1 MKVFTKLLVVALI
14 SCANAAIA
22 VKKTTTSC
30 TTSAST
36 FYTSSAS
43 STAKASSSA
52 TSSTISSTSSST
64 SAVATGIDTNG
75 LIFDY
80 PYPVNLYNFTS
91 QKLSL
96 QMAYMDVS
104 PSGGS
109 VKGAIVLL
117 HGKFFCGATWNQ
129 TIITLVNYGYRVIVP
144 DQIGFC
150 KSTKPVGYQ
159 FTLSQLALNTNG
171 LLQSLNVTSATIMGH
186 SMGGMLSVRYSLM
199 YPSQVNRLVM
209 VDPLGLEN
217 WFQKGVPYQAIDV
230 SYKTELATTFTSI
243 QTYENTT
250 YYSGQWNSTY
260 DIWVQ
265 MLLDVYTGS
274 EGALF
279 AYNMAQTTDMI
290 FTQPIVQELGNL
302 SSLQSMLLVGNN
314 DNTALGKAWAPAAI
328 KPLLGNYELLGQQA
342 HAAIGAN
349 NTLVEFP
356 GLGHAPHI
364 EDPTT
369 FFAALLSWLP

>member
-1 MKVFTKLLVVALI
+1 
-14 SCANAAIA
+14 
-22 VKKTTTSC
+22 
-30 TTSAST
+30 
-36 FYTSSAS
+36 
-43 STAKASSSA
+43 
-52 TSSTISSTSSST
+52 
-64 SAVATGIDTNG
+64 
-75 LIFDY
+75 
-80 PYPVNLYNFTS
+80 
-91 QKLSL
+91 
-96 QMAYMDVS
+96 MDVS
-104 PSGGS
+104 PLNGTT
-109 VKGAIVLL
+109 KGVVTLL

-129 TIITLVNYGYRVIVP
+129 TIVTLLNYGYRVIVP

-171 LLQSLNVTSATIMGH
+171 LLRSLNVTSATIMGH

-199 YPSQVNRLVM
+199 FQSQVNRLVM

-230 SYKTELATTFTSI
+230 SYTTELATTFTSI

-250 YYSGQWNSTY
+250 YYSGQWNATY
-260 DIWVQ
+260 NIWVQ

-279 AYNMAQTTDMI
+279 AYNQAQTTDMI

-302 SSLQSMLLVGNN
+302 SFVQSLLLIGNN
-314 DNTALGKAWAPAAI
+314 DNTAIGKAWAPAAI
-328 KPLLGNYELLGQQA
+328 KPLLGQYEVLGQQA
-342 HAAIGAN
+342 HAAIGSN

-364 EDPTT
+364 EDPAT
-369 FFAALLSWLP
+369 FFAALLAWLP